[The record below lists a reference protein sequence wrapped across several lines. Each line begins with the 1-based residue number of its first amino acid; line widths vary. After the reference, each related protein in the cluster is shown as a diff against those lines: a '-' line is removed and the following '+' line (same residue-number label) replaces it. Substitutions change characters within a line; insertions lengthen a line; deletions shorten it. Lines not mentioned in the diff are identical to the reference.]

1 MSIISFAS
9 CTNDIENLDI
19 IPTNNGQNTEGN
31 IILQER
37 NPNLPLPLIK
47 KFILNKPQ
55 TRNSVSGEDRTFL
68 GYSYKIKNGDYI
80 QGSINSLGFPI
91 IDIDSIRKY
100 RPSYLQEKLI
110 TVTETNIF
118 TYNNLD
124 KYLYDSRFGKK
135 VSSEFTFNPKVFATE
150 KKEAITKLFGNIEK
164 ATYGKLEV
172 SFLKGQSTLNH
183 LPSSRL
189 WYISQFQNHI
199 FTNILYNA
207 PMASILNEFGEF
219 ILTDY
224 FTGGKVYALF
234 ASKAKEG
241 TTAQQKEDDMY
252 TSINTSVI
260 NLNNATSINL
270 GFNGSNFDDPKVFA
284 TEKKEA
290 ITKLFGNI
298 EKATYGK
305 LEVSFLKGQSTLN
318 HLPSSRLWYISQF
331 QNHIFTNILYNAPM
345 ASILNEFGEFILT
358 DYFTGGKVY
367 ALFASKAKEG
377 TTAQQKEDDMYTS
390 INTSVINLNNATS
403 INLGFNGSNFDAT
416 KTFKSTDTYLDMKTF
431 GGEVSQSV
439 AINTKVSNIN
449 IDLTPWRYS
458 LKDMANNT
466 MIDIADNSLYPLSAF
481 VLEQNFKQRL
491 DDTFNEILPANKELV
506 PPRIEIV
513 RVLARTTPS
522 NEALYDVAAVL
533 VTRQTDRIILS
544 DAMASSATDEELRK
558 NENNEV
564 FMQKVEKIATEKSKF
579 FSSDIEISYNK
590 ETKLNPTLKSPLC
603 IELTGFN
610 ERNFYR
616 FYYEKTNIEYI
627 YDPATHLCLSYYINK
642 GDDRILDIYGIRN
655 WIESLPEKK
664 ISITTLANSYK
675 IIGL

>member
-1 MSIISFAS
+1 MKQYNIFATIIMSIISFSS
-9 CTNDIENLDI
+9 CTNDIEKLAI
-19 IPTNNGQNTEGN
+19 IPTEKGQNTGDN

-37 NPNLPLPLIK
+37 NPNLPLEEKLI
-47 KFILNKPQ
+47 LSKPQ
-55 TRNSVSGEDRTFL
+55 TRKSNSGKDEIFL
-68 GYSYKIKNGDYI
+68 GYSYKIKDRNHI

-164 ATYGKLEV
+164 ATYGELEV
-172 SFLKGQSTLNH
+172 SFIKGQSTLNH

-199 FTNILYNA
+199 FTNI
-207 PMASILNEFGEF
+207 P
-219 ILTDY
+219 
-224 FTGGKVYALF
+224 
-234 ASKAKEG
+234 
-241 TTAQQKEDDMY
+241 
-252 TSINTSVI
+252 
-260 NLNNATSINL
+260 
-270 GFNGSNFDDPKVFA
+270 
-284 TEKKEA
+284 
-290 ITKLFGNI
+290 
-298 EKATYGK
+298 
-305 LEVSFLKGQSTLN
+305 
-318 HLPSSRLWYISQF
+318 
-331 QNHIFTNILYNAPM
+331 YNAPM

-416 KTFKSTDTYLDMKTF
+416 TTFKSTDTYLDMKTF

-564 FMQKVEKIATEKSKF
+564 FIQKVEKIATEKSKF

-590 ETKLNPTLKSPLC
+590 DTKLNPTLKSPLS

>member
-1 MSIISFAS
+1 MSIISFSS
-9 CTNDIENLDI
+9 CTNDIEKLAI
-19 IPTNNGQNTEGN
+19 IPTEKGQNTGDN

-37 NPNLPLPLIK
+37 NPNLPLEEKLI
-47 KFILNKPQ
+47 LSKPQ
-55 TRNSVSGEDRTFL
+55 TRKSNSGKDEIFL
-68 GYSYKIKNGDYI
+68 GYSYKIKDRNHI

-164 ATYGKLEV
+164 ATYGELEV
-172 SFLKGQSTLNH
+172 SF
-183 LPSSRL
+183 
-189 WYISQFQNHI
+189 I
-199 FTNILYNA
+199 
-207 PMASILNEFGEF
+207 
-219 ILTDY
+219 
-224 FTGGKVYALF
+224 
-234 ASKAKEG
+234 
-241 TTAQQKEDDMY
+241 
-252 TSINTSVI
+252 
-260 NLNNATSINL
+260 
-270 GFNGSNFDDPKVFA
+270 
-284 TEKKEA
+284 
-290 ITKLFGNI
+290 
-298 EKATYGK
+298 
-305 LEVSFLKGQSTLN
+305 KGQSTLN

-416 KTFKSTDTYLDMKTF
+416 TTFKSTDTYLDMKTF

-522 NEALYDVAAVL
+522 NEALYDAAAVL

-564 FMQKVEKIATEKSKF
+564 FIQKVEKIATEKSKF

-590 ETKLNPTLKSPLC
+590 DTKLNPTLKSPLS

>member
-1 MSIISFAS
+1 MKQYNIFATIIMSIISFSS
-9 CTNDIENLDI
+9 CTNDIEKLAI
-19 IPTNNGQNTEGN
+19 IPTEKGQNTGDN

-37 NPNLPLPLIK
+37 NPNLPLEEKLI
-47 KFILNKPQ
+47 LSKPQ
-55 TRNSVSGEDRTFL
+55 TRKSNSGKDEIFL
-68 GYSYKIKNGDYI
+68 GYSYKIKDRNHI

-164 ATYGKLEV
+164 ATYGELEV
-172 SFLKGQSTLNH
+172 SF
-183 LPSSRL
+183 
-189 WYISQFQNHI
+189 I
-199 FTNILYNA
+199 
-207 PMASILNEFGEF
+207 
-219 ILTDY
+219 
-224 FTGGKVYALF
+224 
-234 ASKAKEG
+234 
-241 TTAQQKEDDMY
+241 
-252 TSINTSVI
+252 
-260 NLNNATSINL
+260 
-270 GFNGSNFDDPKVFA
+270 
-284 TEKKEA
+284 
-290 ITKLFGNI
+290 
-298 EKATYGK
+298 
-305 LEVSFLKGQSTLN
+305 KGQSTLN

-416 KTFKSTDTYLDMKTF
+416 TTFKSTDTYLDMKTF

-564 FMQKVEKIATEKSKF
+564 FIQKVEKIATEKSKF

-590 ETKLNPTLKSPLC
+590 DTKLNPTLKSPLY

>member
-1 MSIISFAS
+1 MKQYNIFATIIMSIISFSS
-9 CTNDIENLDI
+9 CTNDIEKLAI
-19 IPTNNGQNTEGN
+19 IPTEKGQNTGDN

-37 NPNLPLPLIK
+37 NPNLPLEEKLI
-47 KFILNKPQ
+47 LSKPQ
-55 TRNSVSGEDRTFL
+55 TRKSNSGKDEIFL
-68 GYSYKIKNGDYI
+68 GYSYKIKDRNHI

-164 ATYGKLEV
+164 ATYGELEV
-172 SFLKGQSTLNH
+172 SF
-183 LPSSRL
+183 
-189 WYISQFQNHI
+189 I
-199 FTNILYNA
+199 
-207 PMASILNEFGEF
+207 
-219 ILTDY
+219 
-224 FTGGKVYALF
+224 
-234 ASKAKEG
+234 
-241 TTAQQKEDDMY
+241 
-252 TSINTSVI
+252 
-260 NLNNATSINL
+260 
-270 GFNGSNFDDPKVFA
+270 
-284 TEKKEA
+284 
-290 ITKLFGNI
+290 
-298 EKATYGK
+298 
-305 LEVSFLKGQSTLN
+305 KGQSTLN

-416 KTFKSTDTYLDMKTF
+416 TTFKSTDTYLDMKTF

-544 DAMASSATDEELRK
+544 DTMASSATDEELRK

-564 FMQKVEKIATEKSKF
+564 FIQKVEKIATEKSKF

-590 ETKLNPTLKSPLC
+590 DTKLNPTLKSPLS

>member
-1 MSIISFAS
+1 MSIISFSS
-9 CTNDIENLDI
+9 CTNDIEKLAI
-19 IPTNNGQNTEGN
+19 IPTEKVQNTGDN

-37 NPNLPLPLIK
+37 NPNLPLEEKLI
-47 KFILNKPQ
+47 LSKPQ
-55 TRNSVSGEDRTFL
+55 TRKSNSGKDEIFL
-68 GYSYKIKNGDYI
+68 GYSYKIKDRNHI

-164 ATYGKLEV
+164 ATYGELEV
-172 SFLKGQSTLNH
+172 SFIKGQSTLNH

-219 ILTDY
+219 ILT
-224 FTGGKVYALF
+224 
-234 ASKAKEG
+234 
-241 TTAQQKEDDMY
+241 
-252 TSINTSVI
+252 N
-260 NLNNATSINL
+260 
-270 GFNGSNFDDPKVFA
+270 
-284 TEKKEA
+284 
-290 ITKLFGNI
+290 
-298 EKATYGK
+298 
-305 LEVSFLKGQSTLN
+305 
-318 HLPSSRLWYISQF
+318 
-331 QNHIFTNILYNAPM
+331 
-345 ASILNEFGEFILT
+345 
-358 DYFTGGKVY
+358 YFTGGKVY

-416 KTFKSTDTYLDMKTF
+416 TTFKSTDTYLDMKTF

-564 FMQKVEKIATEKSKF
+564 FIQKVEKIATEKSKF

-590 ETKLNPTLKSPLC
+590 DTKLNPTLKSPLS

>member
-135 VSSEFTFNPKVFATE
+135 VSSEFTFN
-150 KKEAITKLFGNIEK
+150 
-164 ATYGKLEV
+164 
-172 SFLKGQSTLNH
+172 
-183 LPSSRL
+183 
-189 WYISQFQNHI
+189 
-199 FTNILYNA
+199 
-207 PMASILNEFGEF
+207 
-219 ILTDY
+219 
-224 FTGGKVYALF
+224 
-234 ASKAKEG
+234 
-241 TTAQQKEDDMY
+241 
-252 TSINTSVI
+252 
-260 NLNNATSINL
+260 
-270 GFNGSNFDDPKVFA
+270 PKVFA

-590 ETKLNPTLKSPLC
+590 ETKLNPTLKSPLR

>member
-55 TRNSVSGEDRTFL
+55 TRNRVSGEDRTFL

-135 VSSEFTFNPKVFATE
+135 VSSEFTFN
-150 KKEAITKLFGNIEK
+150 
-164 ATYGKLEV
+164 
-172 SFLKGQSTLNH
+172 
-183 LPSSRL
+183 
-189 WYISQFQNHI
+189 
-199 FTNILYNA
+199 
-207 PMASILNEFGEF
+207 
-219 ILTDY
+219 
-224 FTGGKVYALF
+224 
-234 ASKAKEG
+234 
-241 TTAQQKEDDMY
+241 
-252 TSINTSVI
+252 
-260 NLNNATSINL
+260 
-270 GFNGSNFDDPKVFA
+270 PKVFA

>member
-1 MSIISFAS
+1 MKQYNIFATIIMSIISFSS
-9 CTNDIENLDI
+9 CTNDIEKLAI
-19 IPTNNGQNTEGN
+19 IPTEKGQNTGDN

-37 NPNLPLPLIK
+37 NPNLPLEEKLI
-47 KFILNKPQ
+47 LSKPQ
-55 TRNSVSGEDRTFL
+55 TRKSNSGKDEIFL
-68 GYSYKIKNGDYI
+68 GYSYKIKDRNHI

-164 ATYGKLEV
+164 ATYGELEV
-172 SFLKGQSTLNH
+172 SFIKGQSTLNH

-270 GFNGSNFDDPKVFA
+270 GFNGSNF
-284 TEKKEA
+284 
-290 ITKLFGNI
+290 
-298 EKATYGK
+298 
-305 LEVSFLKGQSTLN
+305 
-318 HLPSSRLWYISQF
+318 
-331 QNHIFTNILYNAPM
+331 
-345 ASILNEFGEFILT
+345 
-358 DYFTGGKVY
+358 
-367 ALFASKAKEG
+367 
-377 TTAQQKEDDMYTS
+377 
-390 INTSVINLNNATS
+390 NAT
-403 INLGFNGSNFDAT
+403 T
-416 KTFKSTDTYLDMKTF
+416 TFKSTDTYLDMKTF

-564 FMQKVEKIATEKSKF
+564 FIQKVEKIATEKSKF

-590 ETKLNPTLKSPLC
+590 DTKLNPTLKSPLS

>member
-37 NPNLPLPLIK
+37 NPNLPLEEKLI
-47 KFILNKPQ
+47 LSKPQ
-55 TRNSVSGEDRTFL
+55 TRKSNSGKDEIFL
-68 GYSYKIKNGDYI
+68 GYSYKIKDRNHI

-164 ATYGKLEV
+164 ATYGELEV
-172 SFLKGQSTLNH
+172 SF
-183 LPSSRL
+183 
-189 WYISQFQNHI
+189 I
-199 FTNILYNA
+199 
-207 PMASILNEFGEF
+207 
-219 ILTDY
+219 
-224 FTGGKVYALF
+224 
-234 ASKAKEG
+234 
-241 TTAQQKEDDMY
+241 
-252 TSINTSVI
+252 
-260 NLNNATSINL
+260 
-270 GFNGSNFDDPKVFA
+270 
-284 TEKKEA
+284 
-290 ITKLFGNI
+290 
-298 EKATYGK
+298 
-305 LEVSFLKGQSTLN
+305 KGQSTLN

-416 KTFKSTDTYLDMKTF
+416 TTFKSTDTYLDMKTF

-564 FMQKVEKIATEKSKF
+564 FIQKVEKIATEKSKF

-590 ETKLNPTLKSPLC
+590 ETKLNPTLKSPLS

>member
-9 CTNDIENLDI
+9 CTNDIENPDI

-47 KFILNKPQ
+47 KFILKKPQ

-164 ATYGKLEV
+164 ATYGE
-172 SFLKGQSTLNH
+172 
-183 LPSSRL
+183 
-189 WYISQFQNHI
+189 
-199 FTNILYNA
+199 
-207 PMASILNEFGEF
+207 
-219 ILTDY
+219 
-224 FTGGKVYALF
+224 
-234 ASKAKEG
+234 
-241 TTAQQKEDDMY
+241 
-252 TSINTSVI
+252 
-260 NLNNATSINL
+260 
-270 GFNGSNFDDPKVFA
+270 
-284 TEKKEA
+284 
-290 ITKLFGNI
+290 
-298 EKATYGK
+298 

-416 KTFKSTDTYLDMKTF
+416 TTFKSTDTYLDMKTF

-544 DAMASSATDEELRK
+544 DAMTSSATDEELRK

-564 FMQKVEKIATEKSKF
+564 FIQKVEKIATEKSKF

-590 ETKLNPTLKSPLC
+590 DTKLNPTLKSPLS

>member
-1 MSIISFAS
+1 MKQYNIFATIIMSIISFSS
-9 CTNDIENLDI
+9 CTNDIEKLAI
-19 IPTNNGQNTEGN
+19 ITTEKGQNTGDN

-37 NPNLPLPLIK
+37 NPNLPLEEKLI
-47 KFILNKPQ
+47 LSKPQ
-55 TRNSVSGEDRTFL
+55 TRKSNSGKDEIFL
-68 GYSYKIKNGDYI
+68 GYSYKIKDRNHI

-164 ATYGKLEV
+164 ATYGELEV
-172 SFLKGQSTLNH
+172 SF
-183 LPSSRL
+183 
-189 WYISQFQNHI
+189 I
-199 FTNILYNA
+199 
-207 PMASILNEFGEF
+207 
-219 ILTDY
+219 
-224 FTGGKVYALF
+224 
-234 ASKAKEG
+234 
-241 TTAQQKEDDMY
+241 
-252 TSINTSVI
+252 
-260 NLNNATSINL
+260 
-270 GFNGSNFDDPKVFA
+270 
-284 TEKKEA
+284 
-290 ITKLFGNI
+290 
-298 EKATYGK
+298 
-305 LEVSFLKGQSTLN
+305 KGQSTLN

-416 KTFKSTDTYLDMKTF
+416 TTFKSTDTYLDMKTF

-564 FMQKVEKIATEKSKF
+564 FIQKVEKIATEKSKF

-590 ETKLNPTLKSPLC
+590 DTKLNPTLKSPLS

>member
-1 MSIISFAS
+1 MSIISFSS
-9 CTNDIENLDI
+9 CTNDIEKLAI
-19 IPTNNGQNTEGN
+19 IPTEKGQNTGDN

-37 NPNLPLPLIK
+37 NPNLPLEEKLI
-47 KFILNKPQ
+47 LSKPQ
-55 TRNSVSGEDRTFL
+55 TRKSNSGKDEIFL
-68 GYSYKIKNGDYI
+68 GYSYKIKDRNHI

-164 ATYGKLEV
+164 ATYGELEV
-172 SFLKGQSTLNH
+172 SF
-183 LPSSRL
+183 
-189 WYISQFQNHI
+189 I
-199 FTNILYNA
+199 
-207 PMASILNEFGEF
+207 
-219 ILTDY
+219 
-224 FTGGKVYALF
+224 
-234 ASKAKEG
+234 
-241 TTAQQKEDDMY
+241 
-252 TSINTSVI
+252 
-260 NLNNATSINL
+260 
-270 GFNGSNFDDPKVFA
+270 
-284 TEKKEA
+284 
-290 ITKLFGNI
+290 
-298 EKATYGK
+298 
-305 LEVSFLKGQSTLN
+305 KGQSTLN

-564 FMQKVEKIATEKSKF
+564 FIQKVEKIATEKSKF

-590 ETKLNPTLKSPLC
+590 DTKLNPTLKSPLS

>member
-1 MSIISFAS
+1 MKQYNIFATIIMSIISFSS
-9 CTNDIENLDI
+9 CTNDIEKLAI
-19 IPTNNGQNTEGN
+19 IPTEKGQNTGDN

-37 NPNLPLPLIK
+37 NPNLPLEEKLI
-47 KFILNKPQ
+47 LSKPQ
-55 TRNSVSGEDRTFL
+55 TRKSNSGKDEIFL
-68 GYSYKIKNGDYI
+68 GYSYKIKDRNHI

-164 ATYGKLEV
+164 ATYGELEV
-172 SFLKGQSTLNH
+172 SF
-183 LPSSRL
+183 
-189 WYISQFQNHI
+189 I
-199 FTNILYNA
+199 
-207 PMASILNEFGEF
+207 
-219 ILTDY
+219 
-224 FTGGKVYALF
+224 
-234 ASKAKEG
+234 
-241 TTAQQKEDDMY
+241 
-252 TSINTSVI
+252 
-260 NLNNATSINL
+260 
-270 GFNGSNFDDPKVFA
+270 
-284 TEKKEA
+284 
-290 ITKLFGNI
+290 
-298 EKATYGK
+298 
-305 LEVSFLKGQSTLN
+305 KGQSTLN

-416 KTFKSTDTYLDMKTF
+416 TTFKSTDTYLDMKTF

-491 DDTFNEILPANKELV
+491 DDPSTRYYL
-506 PPRIEIV
+506 
-513 RVLARTTPS
+513 RT
-522 NEALYDVAAVL
+522 
-533 VTRQTDRIILS
+533 
-544 DAMASSATDEELRK
+544 
-558 NENNEV
+558 
-564 FMQKVEKIATEKSKF
+564 KS
-579 FSSDIEISYNK
+579 
-590 ETKLNPTLKSPLC
+590 
-603 IELTGFN
+603 
-610 ERNFYR
+610 
-616 FYYEKTNIEYI
+616 
-627 YDPATHLCLSYYINK
+627 
-642 GDDRILDIYGIRN
+642 
-655 WIESLPEKK
+655 
-664 ISITTLANSYK
+664 
-675 IIGL
+675 

>member
-1 MSIISFAS
+1 MSIISFSS
-9 CTNDIENLDI
+9 CTNDIEKLAI
-19 IPTNNGQNTEGN
+19 IPTEKGQNTGDN

-37 NPNLPLPLIK
+37 NPNLPLEEKLI
-47 KFILNKPQ
+47 LSKPQ
-55 TRNSVSGEDRTFL
+55 TRKSNSGKDEIFL
-68 GYSYKIKNGDYI
+68 GYSYKIKDRNHI

-164 ATYGKLEV
+164 ATYGELEV
-172 SFLKGQSTLNH
+172 SF
-183 LPSSRL
+183 
-189 WYISQFQNHI
+189 I
-199 FTNILYNA
+199 
-207 PMASILNEFGEF
+207 
-219 ILTDY
+219 
-224 FTGGKVYALF
+224 
-234 ASKAKEG
+234 
-241 TTAQQKEDDMY
+241 
-252 TSINTSVI
+252 
-260 NLNNATSINL
+260 
-270 GFNGSNFDDPKVFA
+270 
-284 TEKKEA
+284 
-290 ITKLFGNI
+290 
-298 EKATYGK
+298 
-305 LEVSFLKGQSTLN
+305 KGQSTLN

-416 KTFKSTDTYLDMKTF
+416 TTFKSTDTYLDMKTF

-513 RVLARTTPS
+513 RVLARATPS

-564 FMQKVEKIATEKSKF
+564 FIQKVEKIATEKSKF

-590 ETKLNPTLKSPLC
+590 DTKLNPTLKSPLS

>member
-1 MSIISFAS
+1 MSIISFSS
-9 CTNDIENLDI
+9 CTNDIEKLAI
-19 IPTNNGQNTEGN
+19 IPTEKGQNTGDN

-37 NPNLPLPLIK
+37 NPNLPLEEKLI
-47 KFILNKPQ
+47 LSKPQ
-55 TRNSVSGEDRTFL
+55 TRKSNSGKDEIFL
-68 GYSYKIKNGDYI
+68 GYSYKIKDRNHI

-164 ATYGKLEV
+164 ATYGELEV
-172 SFLKGQSTLNH
+172 SF
-183 LPSSRL
+183 
-189 WYISQFQNHI
+189 I
-199 FTNILYNA
+199 
-207 PMASILNEFGEF
+207 
-219 ILTDY
+219 
-224 FTGGKVYALF
+224 
-234 ASKAKEG
+234 
-241 TTAQQKEDDMY
+241 
-252 TSINTSVI
+252 
-260 NLNNATSINL
+260 
-270 GFNGSNFDDPKVFA
+270 
-284 TEKKEA
+284 
-290 ITKLFGNI
+290 
-298 EKATYGK
+298 
-305 LEVSFLKGQSTLN
+305 KGQSTLN

-416 KTFKSTDTYLDMKTF
+416 TTFKSTDTYLDMKTF

-544 DAMASSATDEELRK
+544 DAMASSATDEEIRK

-564 FMQKVEKIATEKSKF
+564 FIQKVEKIATEKSKF

-590 ETKLNPTLKSPLC
+590 DTKLNPTLKSPLS

>member
-1 MSIISFAS
+1 MSIISFSS
-9 CTNDIENLDI
+9 CTNDIEKLAI
-19 IPTNNGQNTEGN
+19 IPTEKGQNTGDN

-37 NPNLPLPLIK
+37 NPNLPLEEKLI
-47 KFILNKPQ
+47 LSKPQ
-55 TRNSVSGEDRTFL
+55 TRKSNSGKDEIFL
-68 GYSYKIKNGDYI
+68 GYSYKIKDRNHI

-118 TYNNLD
+118 TYNNLE

-164 ATYGKLEV
+164 ATYGELEV
-172 SFLKGQSTLNH
+172 SF
-183 LPSSRL
+183 
-189 WYISQFQNHI
+189 I
-199 FTNILYNA
+199 
-207 PMASILNEFGEF
+207 
-219 ILTDY
+219 
-224 FTGGKVYALF
+224 
-234 ASKAKEG
+234 
-241 TTAQQKEDDMY
+241 
-252 TSINTSVI
+252 
-260 NLNNATSINL
+260 
-270 GFNGSNFDDPKVFA
+270 
-284 TEKKEA
+284 
-290 ITKLFGNI
+290 
-298 EKATYGK
+298 
-305 LEVSFLKGQSTLN
+305 KGQSTLN

-416 KTFKSTDTYLDMKTF
+416 TTFKSTDTYLDMKTF

-564 FMQKVEKIATEKSKF
+564 FIQKVEKIATEKSKF

-590 ETKLNPTLKSPLC
+590 DTKLNPTLKSPLS

>member
-1 MSIISFAS
+1 MSIISFSS
-9 CTNDIENLDI
+9 CTNDIEKLAI
-19 IPTNNGQNTEGN
+19 IPTEKGQNTGDN

-37 NPNLPLPLIK
+37 NPNLPLEEKLI
-47 KFILNKPQ
+47 LSKPQ
-55 TRNSVSGEDRTFL
+55 TRKSNSGKDEIFL
-68 GYSYKIKNGDYI
+68 GYSYKIKDRNHI
-80 QGSINSLGFPI
+80 QGSINSLGFQI

-164 ATYGKLEV
+164 ATYGELEV
-172 SFLKGQSTLNH
+172 SF
-183 LPSSRL
+183 
-189 WYISQFQNHI
+189 I
-199 FTNILYNA
+199 
-207 PMASILNEFGEF
+207 
-219 ILTDY
+219 
-224 FTGGKVYALF
+224 
-234 ASKAKEG
+234 
-241 TTAQQKEDDMY
+241 
-252 TSINTSVI
+252 
-260 NLNNATSINL
+260 
-270 GFNGSNFDDPKVFA
+270 
-284 TEKKEA
+284 
-290 ITKLFGNI
+290 
-298 EKATYGK
+298 
-305 LEVSFLKGQSTLN
+305 KGQSTLN

-416 KTFKSTDTYLDMKTF
+416 TTFKSTDTYLDMKTF

-564 FMQKVEKIATEKSKF
+564 FIQKVEKIATEKSKF

-590 ETKLNPTLKSPLC
+590 DTKLNPTLKSPLS

>member
-1 MSIISFAS
+1 MSIISFSS
-9 CTNDIENLDI
+9 CTNDIEKLAI
-19 IPTNNGQNTEGN
+19 IPTEKGQNTGDN

-37 NPNLPLPLIK
+37 NPNLPLEEKLI
-47 KFILNKPQ
+47 LSKPQ
-55 TRNSVSGEDRTFL
+55 TRKSNSGKDEIFL
-68 GYSYKIKNGDYI
+68 GYSYKIKDRNHI

-164 ATYGKLEV
+164 ATYGELEV
-172 SFLKGQSTLNH
+172 SF
-183 LPSSRL
+183 
-189 WYISQFQNHI
+189 I
-199 FTNILYNA
+199 
-207 PMASILNEFGEF
+207 
-219 ILTDY
+219 
-224 FTGGKVYALF
+224 
-234 ASKAKEG
+234 
-241 TTAQQKEDDMY
+241 
-252 TSINTSVI
+252 
-260 NLNNATSINL
+260 
-270 GFNGSNFDDPKVFA
+270 
-284 TEKKEA
+284 
-290 ITKLFGNI
+290 
-298 EKATYGK
+298 
-305 LEVSFLKGQSTLN
+305 KGQSTLN

-416 KTFKSTDTYLDMKTF
+416 TTFKSTDTYLDMKTF

-564 FMQKVEKIATEKSKF
+564 FIQKVDKIATEKSKF

-590 ETKLNPTLKSPLC
+590 DTKLNPTLKSPLS

>member
-1 MSIISFAS
+1 MSIISFSS
-9 CTNDIENLDI
+9 CTNDIEKLAI
-19 IPTNNGQNTEGN
+19 IPTEKGQNTGDN

-37 NPNLPLPLIK
+37 NPNLPLEEK
-47 KFILNKPQ
+47 RILSKPQ
-55 TRNSVSGEDRTFL
+55 TRKSNSGKDEIFL
-68 GYSYKIKNGDYI
+68 GYSYKIKDRNHI

-164 ATYGKLEV
+164 ATYGELEV
-172 SFLKGQSTLNH
+172 SF
-183 LPSSRL
+183 
-189 WYISQFQNHI
+189 I
-199 FTNILYNA
+199 
-207 PMASILNEFGEF
+207 
-219 ILTDY
+219 
-224 FTGGKVYALF
+224 
-234 ASKAKEG
+234 
-241 TTAQQKEDDMY
+241 
-252 TSINTSVI
+252 
-260 NLNNATSINL
+260 
-270 GFNGSNFDDPKVFA
+270 
-284 TEKKEA
+284 
-290 ITKLFGNI
+290 
-298 EKATYGK
+298 
-305 LEVSFLKGQSTLN
+305 KGQSTLN

-416 KTFKSTDTYLDMKTF
+416 TTFKSTDTYLDMKTF

-564 FMQKVEKIATEKSKF
+564 FIQKVEKIATEKSKF

-590 ETKLNPTLKSPLC
+590 DTKLNPTLKSPLS

>member
-1 MSIISFAS
+1 MSIISFSS
-9 CTNDIENLDI
+9 CTNDIEKLAI
-19 IPTNNGQNTEGN
+19 IPTEKGQNTGDN

-37 NPNLPLPLIK
+37 NPNLPLEEKLI
-47 KFILNKPQ
+47 LSKPQ
-55 TRNSVSGEDRTFL
+55 TRKSNSGKDEIFL
-68 GYSYKIKNGDYI
+68 GYSYKIKDRNHI

-164 ATYGKLEV
+164 ATYGELEV
-172 SFLKGQSTLNH
+172 SF
-183 LPSSRL
+183 
-189 WYISQFQNHI
+189 I
-199 FTNILYNA
+199 
-207 PMASILNEFGEF
+207 
-219 ILTDY
+219 
-224 FTGGKVYALF
+224 
-234 ASKAKEG
+234 
-241 TTAQQKEDDMY
+241 
-252 TSINTSVI
+252 
-260 NLNNATSINL
+260 
-270 GFNGSNFDDPKVFA
+270 
-284 TEKKEA
+284 
-290 ITKLFGNI
+290 
-298 EKATYGK
+298 
-305 LEVSFLKGQSTLN
+305 KGQSTLN

-416 KTFKSTDTYLDMKTF
+416 TTFKSTDTYLDMKTF

-544 DAMASSATDEELRK
+544 DTMASSATDEELRK

-564 FMQKVEKIATEKSKF
+564 FIQKVEKIATEKSKF

-590 ETKLNPTLKSPLC
+590 DTKLNPTLKSPLS

>member
-68 GYSYKIKNGDYI
+68 EYSYKIKNGDYI

-135 VSSEFTFNPKVFATE
+135 VSSEFTFN
-150 KKEAITKLFGNIEK
+150 
-164 ATYGKLEV
+164 
-172 SFLKGQSTLNH
+172 
-183 LPSSRL
+183 
-189 WYISQFQNHI
+189 
-199 FTNILYNA
+199 
-207 PMASILNEFGEF
+207 
-219 ILTDY
+219 
-224 FTGGKVYALF
+224 
-234 ASKAKEG
+234 
-241 TTAQQKEDDMY
+241 
-252 TSINTSVI
+252 
-260 NLNNATSINL
+260 
-270 GFNGSNFDDPKVFA
+270 PKVFA

>member
-9 CTNDIENLDI
+9 CTNDIENPDI

-164 ATYGKLEV
+164 ATYGE
-172 SFLKGQSTLNH
+172 
-183 LPSSRL
+183 
-189 WYISQFQNHI
+189 
-199 FTNILYNA
+199 
-207 PMASILNEFGEF
+207 
-219 ILTDY
+219 
-224 FTGGKVYALF
+224 
-234 ASKAKEG
+234 
-241 TTAQQKEDDMY
+241 
-252 TSINTSVI
+252 
-260 NLNNATSINL
+260 
-270 GFNGSNFDDPKVFA
+270 
-284 TEKKEA
+284 
-290 ITKLFGNI
+290 
-298 EKATYGK
+298 

-416 KTFKSTDTYLDMKTF
+416 TTFKSTDTYLDMKTF

-544 DAMASSATDEELRK
+544 DAMTSSATDEELRK

-564 FMQKVEKIATEKSKF
+564 FIQKVEKIATEKSKF

-590 ETKLNPTLKSPLC
+590 ETKLNPTLKSPLS

>member
-68 GYSYKIKNGDYI
+68 VYSYKIKNGDYI

-135 VSSEFTFNPKVFATE
+135 VSSEFTFN
-150 KKEAITKLFGNIEK
+150 
-164 ATYGKLEV
+164 
-172 SFLKGQSTLNH
+172 
-183 LPSSRL
+183 
-189 WYISQFQNHI
+189 
-199 FTNILYNA
+199 
-207 PMASILNEFGEF
+207 
-219 ILTDY
+219 
-224 FTGGKVYALF
+224 
-234 ASKAKEG
+234 
-241 TTAQQKEDDMY
+241 
-252 TSINTSVI
+252 
-260 NLNNATSINL
+260 
-270 GFNGSNFDDPKVFA
+270 PKVFA

>member
-135 VSSEFTFNPKVFATE
+135 VSSEFTFN
-150 KKEAITKLFGNIEK
+150 
-164 ATYGKLEV
+164 
-172 SFLKGQSTLNH
+172 
-183 LPSSRL
+183 
-189 WYISQFQNHI
+189 
-199 FTNILYNA
+199 
-207 PMASILNEFGEF
+207 
-219 ILTDY
+219 
-224 FTGGKVYALF
+224 
-234 ASKAKEG
+234 
-241 TTAQQKEDDMY
+241 
-252 TSINTSVI
+252 
-260 NLNNATSINL
+260 
-270 GFNGSNFDDPKVFA
+270 PKVFA

-558 NENNEV
+558 IMSDCDTPVLVAADDKDRVLGYAFCIFQQHRDSHILTDIKTLYIDDLCVDEGQRGNGVGKVIYDAVVRLAKEQGCYNVTLNVWCCNEPAMAFYEKCGLKP
-564 FMQKVEKIATEKSKF
+564 QKVGM
-579 FSSDIEISYNK
+579 EI
-590 ETKLNPTLKSPLC
+590 
-603 IELTGFN
+603 
-610 ERNFYR
+610 
-616 FYYEKTNIEYI
+616 
-627 YDPATHLCLSYYINK
+627 
-642 GDDRILDIYGIRN
+642 IL
-655 WIESLPEKK
+655 
-664 ISITTLANSYK
+664 
-675 IIGL
+675 

>member
-1 MSIISFAS
+1 MKQYNIFATIIMSIISFSS
-9 CTNDIENLDI
+9 CTNDIEKLAI
-19 IPTNNGQNTEGN
+19 IPTEKGQNTGDN

-37 NPNLPLPLIK
+37 NPNLPLEEKLI
-47 KFILNKPQ
+47 LSKPQ
-55 TRNSVSGEDRTFL
+55 TRKSNSGKDEIFL
-68 GYSYKIKNGDYI
+68 GYSYKIKDRNHI

-270 GFNGSNFDDPKVFA
+270 GFNGSNFDA
-284 TEKKEA
+284 T
-290 ITKLFGNI
+290 T
-298 EKATYGK
+298 
-305 LEVSFLKGQSTLN
+305 
-318 HLPSSRLWYISQF
+318 
-331 QNHIFTNILYNAPM
+331 
-345 ASILNEFGEFILT
+345 
-358 DYFTGGKVY
+358 
-367 ALFASKAKEG
+367 
-377 TTAQQKEDDMYTS
+377 
-390 INTSVINLNNATS
+390 
-403 INLGFNGSNFDAT
+403 
-416 KTFKSTDTYLDMKTF
+416 TFKSTDTYLDMKTF

-564 FMQKVEKIATEKSKF
+564 FIQKVEKIATEKSKF

-590 ETKLNPTLKSPLC
+590 DTKLNPTLKSPLS

>member
-9 CTNDIENLDI
+9 CTNDIEKLAI
-19 IPTNNGQNTEGN
+19 IPTEKGQNTGDN

-37 NPNLPLPLIK
+37 NPNLPLEEKLI
-47 KFILNKPQ
+47 LSKPQ
-55 TRNSVSGEDRTFL
+55 TRKSNSGKDEIFL
-68 GYSYKIKNGDYI
+68 GYSYKIKDRNHI

-164 ATYGKLEV
+164 ATYGELEV
-172 SFLKGQSTLNH
+172 SF
-183 LPSSRL
+183 
-189 WYISQFQNHI
+189 I
-199 FTNILYNA
+199 
-207 PMASILNEFGEF
+207 
-219 ILTDY
+219 
-224 FTGGKVYALF
+224 
-234 ASKAKEG
+234 
-241 TTAQQKEDDMY
+241 
-252 TSINTSVI
+252 
-260 NLNNATSINL
+260 
-270 GFNGSNFDDPKVFA
+270 
-284 TEKKEA
+284 
-290 ITKLFGNI
+290 
-298 EKATYGK
+298 
-305 LEVSFLKGQSTLN
+305 KGQSTLN

-564 FMQKVEKIATEKSKF
+564 SMQKVEKIATEKSKF

-590 ETKLNPTLKSPLC
+590 DTKLNPTLKSPLS

>member
-1 MSIISFAS
+1 
-9 CTNDIENLDI
+9 
-19 IPTNNGQNTEGN
+19 
-31 IILQER
+31 
-37 NPNLPLPLIK
+37 
-47 KFILNKPQ
+47 
-55 TRNSVSGEDRTFL
+55 
-68 GYSYKIKNGDYI
+68 
-80 QGSINSLGFPI
+80 
-91 IDIDSIRKY
+91 
-100 RPSYLQEKLI
+100 
-110 TVTETNIF
+110 
-118 TYNNLD
+118 
-124 KYLYDSRFGKK
+124 
-135 VSSEFTFNPKVFATE
+135 
-150 KKEAITKLFGNIEK
+150 
-164 ATYGKLEV
+164 
-172 SFLKGQSTLNH
+172 
-183 LPSSRL
+183 
-189 WYISQFQNHI
+189 
-199 FTNILYNA
+199 
-207 PMASILNEFGEF
+207 
-219 ILTDY
+219 
-224 FTGGKVYALF
+224 
-234 ASKAKEG
+234 
-241 TTAQQKEDDMY
+241 
-252 TSINTSVI
+252 
-260 NLNNATSINL
+260 
-270 GFNGSNFDDPKVFA
+270 
-284 TEKKEA
+284 
-290 ITKLFGNI
+290 
-298 EKATYGK
+298 
-305 LEVSFLKGQSTLN
+305 
-318 HLPSSRLWYISQF
+318 
-331 QNHIFTNILYNAPM
+331 
-345 ASILNEFGEFILT
+345 
-358 DYFTGGKVY
+358 
-367 ALFASKAKEG
+367 
-377 TTAQQKEDDMYTS
+377 
-390 INTSVINLNNATS
+390 
-403 INLGFNGSNFDAT
+403 
-416 KTFKSTDTYLDMKTF
+416 
-431 GGEVSQSV
+431 
-439 AINTKVSNIN
+439 
-449 IDLTPWRYS
+449 
-458 LKDMANNT
+458 

>member
-1 MSIISFAS
+1 MKQYNIFATIIMSIISFSS
-9 CTNDIENLDI
+9 CTNDIEKLAI
-19 IPTNNGQNTEGN
+19 IPTEKGQNTGDN

-37 NPNLPLPLIK
+37 NPNLPLEEKLI
-47 KFILNKPQ
+47 LSKPQ
-55 TRNSVSGEDRTFL
+55 TRKSNSGKDEIFL
-68 GYSYKIKNGDYI
+68 GYSYKIKDRNHI

-164 ATYGKLEV
+164 ATYGE
-172 SFLKGQSTLNH
+172 
-183 LPSSRL
+183 
-189 WYISQFQNHI
+189 
-199 FTNILYNA
+199 
-207 PMASILNEFGEF
+207 
-219 ILTDY
+219 
-224 FTGGKVYALF
+224 
-234 ASKAKEG
+234 
-241 TTAQQKEDDMY
+241 
-252 TSINTSVI
+252 
-260 NLNNATSINL
+260 
-270 GFNGSNFDDPKVFA
+270 
-284 TEKKEA
+284 
-290 ITKLFGNI
+290 
-298 EKATYGK
+298 

-416 KTFKSTDTYLDMKTF
+416 TTFKSTDTYLDMKTF

-564 FMQKVEKIATEKSKF
+564 FIQKVEKIATEKSKF

-590 ETKLNPTLKSPLC
+590 DTKLNPTLKSPLS

>member
-1 MSIISFAS
+1 MKQYNIFATIIMSIISFSS
-9 CTNDIENLDI
+9 CTNDIEKLAI
-19 IPTNNGQNTEGN
+19 IPTEKGQNTGDN

-37 NPNLPLPLIK
+37 NPNLPLEEKLI
-47 KFILNKPQ
+47 LSKPQ
-55 TRNSVSGEDRTFL
+55 TRKSNSGKDEIFL
-68 GYSYKIKNGDYI
+68 GYSYKIKDRNHI

-164 ATYGKLEV
+164 ATYGELEV
-172 SFLKGQSTLNH
+172 SF
-183 LPSSRL
+183 
-189 WYISQFQNHI
+189 I
-199 FTNILYNA
+199 
-207 PMASILNEFGEF
+207 
-219 ILTDY
+219 
-224 FTGGKVYALF
+224 
-234 ASKAKEG
+234 
-241 TTAQQKEDDMY
+241 
-252 TSINTSVI
+252 
-260 NLNNATSINL
+260 
-270 GFNGSNFDDPKVFA
+270 
-284 TEKKEA
+284 
-290 ITKLFGNI
+290 
-298 EKATYGK
+298 
-305 LEVSFLKGQSTLN
+305 KGQSTLN

-416 KTFKSTDTYLDMKTF
+416 TTFKSTDTYLDMKTF

-564 FMQKVEKIATEKSKF
+564 SMQKVEKIATEKSKF

-590 ETKLNPTLKSPLC
+590 DTKLNPTLKSPLS

>member
-1 MSIISFAS
+1 MKQYNIFATIIMSIISFSS
-9 CTNDIENLDI
+9 CTNDIEKLAI
-19 IPTNNGQNTEGN
+19 IPTEKGQNTGDN

-37 NPNLPLPLIK
+37 NPNLPLEEK
-47 KFILNKPQ
+47 RILSKPQ
-55 TRNSVSGEDRTFL
+55 TRKSNSGKDEIFL
-68 GYSYKIKNGDYI
+68 GYSYKIKDRNHI

-164 ATYGKLEV
+164 ATYGELEV
-172 SFLKGQSTLNH
+172 SF
-183 LPSSRL
+183 
-189 WYISQFQNHI
+189 I
-199 FTNILYNA
+199 
-207 PMASILNEFGEF
+207 
-219 ILTDY
+219 
-224 FTGGKVYALF
+224 
-234 ASKAKEG
+234 
-241 TTAQQKEDDMY
+241 
-252 TSINTSVI
+252 
-260 NLNNATSINL
+260 
-270 GFNGSNFDDPKVFA
+270 
-284 TEKKEA
+284 
-290 ITKLFGNI
+290 
-298 EKATYGK
+298 
-305 LEVSFLKGQSTLN
+305 KGQSTLN

-416 KTFKSTDTYLDMKTF
+416 TTFKSTDTYLDMKTF

-564 FMQKVEKIATEKSKF
+564 FIQKVEKIATEKSKF

-590 ETKLNPTLKSPLC
+590 DTKLNPTLKSPLS

>member
-1 MSIISFAS
+1 MKQYNIFATIIMSIISFSS
-9 CTNDIENLDI
+9 CTNDIEKLAI
-19 IPTNNGQNTEGN
+19 IPTEKGQNTGDN

-37 NPNLPLPLIK
+37 NPNLPLEEKLI
-47 KFILNKPQ
+47 LSKPQ
-55 TRNSVSGEDRTFL
+55 TRKSNSGKDEIFL
-68 GYSYKIKNGDYI
+68 GYSYKIKDRNHI

-164 ATYGKLEV
+164 ATYGELEV
-172 SFLKGQSTLNH
+172 SF
-183 LPSSRL
+183 
-189 WYISQFQNHI
+189 I
-199 FTNILYNA
+199 
-207 PMASILNEFGEF
+207 
-219 ILTDY
+219 
-224 FTGGKVYALF
+224 
-234 ASKAKEG
+234 
-241 TTAQQKEDDMY
+241 
-252 TSINTSVI
+252 
-260 NLNNATSINL
+260 
-270 GFNGSNFDDPKVFA
+270 
-284 TEKKEA
+284 
-290 ITKLFGNI
+290 
-298 EKATYGK
+298 
-305 LEVSFLKGQSTLN
+305 KGQSTLN

-416 KTFKSTDTYLDMKTF
+416 TTFKSTDTYLDMKTF

-564 FMQKVEKIATEKSKF
+564 FIQKVEKIATEKSKF

-590 ETKLNPTLKSPLC
+590 DTKLNPTLKSPLS

-655 WIESLPEKK
+655 WIGKLS
-664 ISITTLANSYK
+664 ANSVY
-675 IIGL
+675 

>member
-1 MSIISFAS
+1 MSIISFSS
-9 CTNDIENLDI
+9 CTNDIEKLAI
-19 IPTNNGQNTEGN
+19 IPTEKGQNTGDN

-37 NPNLPLPLIK
+37 NPNLPLEEK
-47 KFILNKPQ
+47 RILSKPQ
-55 TRNSVSGEDRTFL
+55 TRKSNSGKDEIFL
-68 GYSYKIKNGDYI
+68 GYSYKIKDRNHI

-164 ATYGKLEV
+164 ATYGELEV
-172 SFLKGQSTLNH
+172 SF
-183 LPSSRL
+183 
-189 WYISQFQNHI
+189 I
-199 FTNILYNA
+199 
-207 PMASILNEFGEF
+207 
-219 ILTDY
+219 
-224 FTGGKVYALF
+224 
-234 ASKAKEG
+234 
-241 TTAQQKEDDMY
+241 
-252 TSINTSVI
+252 
-260 NLNNATSINL
+260 
-270 GFNGSNFDDPKVFA
+270 
-284 TEKKEA
+284 
-290 ITKLFGNI
+290 
-298 EKATYGK
+298 
-305 LEVSFLKGQSTLN
+305 KGQSTLN

-416 KTFKSTDTYLDMKTF
+416 TTFKSTDTYLDMKTF

-564 FMQKVEKIATEKSKF
+564 FIQKVEKIATEKSKL

-590 ETKLNPTLKSPLC
+590 DTKLNPTLKSPLS

>member
-1 MSIISFAS
+1 MKQYNIFATIIMSIISFSS
-9 CTNDIENLDI
+9 CTNDIEKLAI
-19 IPTNNGQNTEGN
+19 IPTEKGQNTGDN

-37 NPNLPLPLIK
+37 NPNLPLEEKLI
-47 KFILNKPQ
+47 LSKPQ
-55 TRNSVSGEDRTFL
+55 TRKSNSGKDEIFL
-68 GYSYKIKNGDYI
+68 GYSYKIKDRNHI

-164 ATYGKLEV
+164 ATYGELEV
-172 SFLKGQSTLNH
+172 SF
-183 LPSSRL
+183 
-189 WYISQFQNHI
+189 I
-199 FTNILYNA
+199 
-207 PMASILNEFGEF
+207 
-219 ILTDY
+219 
-224 FTGGKVYALF
+224 
-234 ASKAKEG
+234 
-241 TTAQQKEDDMY
+241 
-252 TSINTSVI
+252 
-260 NLNNATSINL
+260 
-270 GFNGSNFDDPKVFA
+270 
-284 TEKKEA
+284 
-290 ITKLFGNI
+290 
-298 EKATYGK
+298 
-305 LEVSFLKGQSTLN
+305 KGQSTLN

-564 FMQKVEKIATEKSKF
+564 FIQKVEKIATEKSKF

-590 ETKLNPTLKSPLC
+590 DTKLNPTLKSPLS

>member
-1 MSIISFAS
+1 MSIISFSS
-9 CTNDIENLDI
+9 CTNDIEKLAI
-19 IPTNNGQNTEGN
+19 IPTEKGQNTGDN

-37 NPNLPLPLIK
+37 NPNLPLEEKLI
-47 KFILNKPQ
+47 LSKPQ
-55 TRNSVSGEDRTFL
+55 TRKSNSGKDEIFL
-68 GYSYKIKNGDYI
+68 GYSYKIKDRNHI

-164 ATYGKLEV
+164 ATYGELEV
-172 SFLKGQSTLNH
+172 SF
-183 LPSSRL
+183 
-189 WYISQFQNHI
+189 I
-199 FTNILYNA
+199 
-207 PMASILNEFGEF
+207 
-219 ILTDY
+219 
-224 FTGGKVYALF
+224 
-234 ASKAKEG
+234 
-241 TTAQQKEDDMY
+241 
-252 TSINTSVI
+252 
-260 NLNNATSINL
+260 
-270 GFNGSNFDDPKVFA
+270 
-284 TEKKEA
+284 
-290 ITKLFGNI
+290 
-298 EKATYGK
+298 
-305 LEVSFLKGQSTLN
+305 KGQSTLN

-416 KTFKSTDTYLDMKTF
+416 TTFKSTDTYLDMKTF

-564 FMQKVEKIATEKSKF
+564 FIQKVEKIATEKSKF

-590 ETKLNPTLKSPLC
+590 DTKLNPTLKSPLS

-642 GDDRILDIYGIRN
+642 GGDRILDIYGIRN

>member
-110 TVTETNIF
+110 TVTE
-118 TYNNLD
+118 
-124 KYLYDSRFGKK
+124 
-135 VSSEFTFNPKVFATE
+135 
-150 KKEAITKLFGNIEK
+150 
-164 ATYGKLEV
+164 
-172 SFLKGQSTLNH
+172 
-183 LPSSRL
+183 
-189 WYISQFQNHI
+189 
-199 FTNILYNA
+199 
-207 PMASILNEFGEF
+207 
-219 ILTDY
+219 
-224 FTGGKVYALF
+224 
-234 ASKAKEG
+234 
-241 TTAQQKEDDMY
+241 
-252 TSINTSVI
+252 
-260 NLNNATSINL
+260 
-270 GFNGSNFDDPKVFA
+270 
-284 TEKKEA
+284 
-290 ITKLFGNI
+290 GNI

>member
-1 MSIISFAS
+1 MKQYNIFATIIMSIISFSS
-9 CTNDIENLDI
+9 CTNDIEKLAI
-19 IPTNNGQNTEGN
+19 IPTEKGQNTGDN

-37 NPNLPLPLIK
+37 NPNLPLEEKLI
-47 KFILNKPQ
+47 LSKPQ
-55 TRNSVSGEDRTFL
+55 TRKSNSGKDEIFL
-68 GYSYKIKNGDYI
+68 GYSYKIKDRNHI

-110 TVTETNIF
+110 TVTETNIS

-164 ATYGKLEV
+164 ATYGELEV
-172 SFLKGQSTLNH
+172 SF
-183 LPSSRL
+183 
-189 WYISQFQNHI
+189 I
-199 FTNILYNA
+199 
-207 PMASILNEFGEF
+207 
-219 ILTDY
+219 
-224 FTGGKVYALF
+224 
-234 ASKAKEG
+234 
-241 TTAQQKEDDMY
+241 
-252 TSINTSVI
+252 
-260 NLNNATSINL
+260 
-270 GFNGSNFDDPKVFA
+270 
-284 TEKKEA
+284 
-290 ITKLFGNI
+290 
-298 EKATYGK
+298 
-305 LEVSFLKGQSTLN
+305 KGQSTLN

-416 KTFKSTDTYLDMKTF
+416 TTFKSTDTYLDMKTF

-564 FMQKVEKIATEKSKF
+564 FIQKVEKIATEKSKF

-590 ETKLNPTLKSPLC
+590 DTKLNPTLKSPLS